1 MYISSMWCLICIEL
15 TVYHVVSIHIYPLNF
30 EFLGIHL
37 PSDFCWK
44 AISRKIAGVSLMV
57 WCFVPRSWENIAK
70 THWREAGLTFCSAWF
85 FHLANLPRWK
95 ITTTIFL
102 RWTLEK
108 LEYTVTNKWFGKKG
122 LNFNRHSGQQKPTVH
137 ITSRWDVSVCN
148 EPAGRALRR
157 VRQKSWEGRWWD
169 TLRKLGDFPPKK
181 KGEGPFVK
189 GKDHLPNQRSY
200 SFRGKKYTSDTWKP
214 KRCTH
219 RLKKL
224 FKLSFIKVENVHNL
238 YSSDMGSGKRCARIR
253 FMISWGWSLKVKG
266 NMIVRQIGRWRHI
279 PRRHQY

>member
-122 LNFNRHSGQQKPTVH
+122 LNFNRHSGQQKTNSSHHLP
-137 ITSRWDVSVCN
+137 
-148 EPAGRALRR
+148 LRR
-157 VRQKSWEGRWWD
+157 VGLQRACRESIAKGQTEVLRRQVMGY
-169 TLRKLGDFPPKK
+169 PPKTGRFSSQK
-181 KGEGPFVK
+181 KGG
-189 GKDHLPNQRSY
+189 G
-200 SFRGKKYTSDTWKP
+200 TI
-214 KRCTH
+214 C
-219 RLKKL
+219 
-224 FKLSFIKVENVHNL
+224 
-238 YSSDMGSGKRCARIR
+238 
-253 FMISWGWSLKVKG
+253 
-266 NMIVRQIGRWRHI
+266 
-279 PRRHQY
+279 